1 MPLVLASASP
11 RRRLLLQTAGIP
23 VAAVLPADLDES
35 LLPGE
40 SAREH
45 ALRLAEEKA
54 LAVSRRH
61 GGEDWVLAADTVVH
75 TRALTLGKP
84 ADDAEATEMLEALA
98 GRWHTVSTAWALAWA
113 GEAPRPGSSGIVSTD
128 VRIRDLSEA
137 ELAAYVATGEP
148 LDKAGAYGIQG
159 RGAAIVAE
167 VRGDYSA
174 VVGLPMEAV
183 LGALDARG
191 IRSVGPLPEGAP

>member
-11 RRRLLLQTAGIP
+11 RRRLLLRTAGIP
-23 VAAVLPADLDES
+23 VARVLPADLDET

-40 SAREH
+40 DARQH
-45 ALRLAEEKA
+45 ARRLAEEKA
-54 LAVSRRH
+54 EAVARRH
-61 GGEDWVLAADTVVH
+61 TGEDWVLAADTVVH
-75 TRALTLGKP
+75 TESLTLGKP
-84 ADDAEATEMLEALA
+84 ADAAEATSMLEALA
-98 GRWHTVSTAWALAWA
+98 GRWHTVSTAWALSWA
-113 GEAPRPGSSGIVSTD
+113 GARPRPAASGLVSTE
-128 VRIRDLSEA
+128 VRIRDLSPA

-148 LDKAGAYGIQG
+148 FDKAGAYGIQG

-183 LGALDARG
+183 LVALEDRG
-191 IRSVGPLPEGAP
+191 LSSQGPLPEEVP